1 MKKILVFICL
11 ALCMVLFVC
20 SCGGNNT
27 DTSSTNDTTS
37 DTAND
42 TTSDVTSDTTSD
54 TPSDSDIITDDGKY
68 RAFVCDSEGNPIKG
82 VIVNFCEGDN
92 CSFGVSDKTGY
103 VVLPSGSYH
112 VTGVSSG
119 GAQGYVF
126 PESYEA
132 YFEGDSKIITITL
145 EKAE

>member
-37 DTAND
+37 DT
-42 TTSDVTSDTTSD
+42 TSNVTSDTTSD

-82 VIVNFCEGDN
+82 VIVNFCDGDN

>member
-1 MKKILVFICL
+1 MKRILVFICL
-11 ALCMVLFVC
+11 ALCMILFVC
-20 SCGGNNT
+20 SCGGSNT
-27 DTSSTNDTTS
+27 DTSSTKDSTNAS
-37 DTAND
+37 DTA
-42 TTSDVTSDTTSD
+42 SDTSKDTNSD

-68 RAFVCDSEGNPIKG
+68 RAFVCDSEGNPIKN
-82 VIVNFCEGDN
+82 VIVNFCEGTN

-126 PESYEA
+126 PETLEL
-132 YFEGDSKIITITL
+132 YFEGDSRVITITL